1 MPTTANSLEAW
12 TDTNDALTE
21 NLRSVLELLEH
32 EPWSADPASPYV
44 RAENEQQRLLAAIQR
59 HAVTGMKQI
68 DAAIASGGQI
78 AQLNAL
84 AKEAKQEA
92 ELIKNAAKTIDGI
105 TKAVDLVAGVV
116 ELFNALPFL

>member
-1 MPTTANSLEAW
+1 
-12 TDTNDALTE
+12 
-21 NLRSVLELLEH
+21 
-32 EPWSADPASPYV
+32 
-44 RAENEQQRLLAAIQR
+44 
-59 HAVTGMKQI
+59 MKQI